1 MRWLGPH
8 SPATR
13 NTRLGEG
20 RRIPTVGQ
28 VEYSRT
34 GTLSYSN
41 LGSLDRVPLC
51 TGSVRTGKPV
61 PSPGSGGS
69 GQPWLGN
76 SQAGQAASVSLRQHL
91 LMENKESRFLCSR
104 CLILKAGHSLQFLK
118 TLPGPK
124 KITSVGWTRLWVSSP
139 SGWRW
144 TRRGQGIQVW
154 EQGCS
159 EREQCKASWV
169 R

>member
-8 SPATR
+8 SPATW

-76 SQAGQAASVSLRQHL
+76 SQAGRAASVSLRQHL

-124 KITSVGWTRLWVSSP
+124 KSHPWAGLGSGCQAPQAGGGHRGVRASRFGNRDVWRGSSAKHH
-139 SGWRW
+139 G
-144 TRRGQGIQVW
+144 
-154 EQGCS
+154 
-159 EREQCKASWV
+159 
-169 R
+169 